1 MLRTMHNASTGW
13 SPADAPYPR
22 YHIPD
27 SRPQAFIYVYSTKS
41 RLTDKYPTDD
51 PAAFLGPAAPE
62 RGGGESRQSWGS
74 ERNIGIMTGS
84 IQASYHKPV

>member
-51 PAAFLGPAAPE
+51 PAAFLGPGAPE
-62 RGGGESRQSWGS
+62 GGVAGVDDRYGDRQRSSG
-74 ERNIGIMTGS
+74 M
-84 IQASYHKPV
+84 